1 MIYLFLSSF
10 FAMDCEVMLRILNL
24 KVDDACNISVECGM
38 NDVNNLSKCISI
50 KQADFFKL
58 EYKKC

>member
-1 MIYLFLSSF
+1 
-10 FAMDCEVMLRILNL
+10 MLRILNL